1 MTTEAT
7 TTEPTK
13 TPTEPTKKPTKRLTK
28 DDVILLFSDA
38 SGQYIP
44 QRFAN
49 EIRRECIR
57 GADPADLAC
66 LEAGPTEDN
75 EWYWEAWDCVLQT
88 VELVVP
94 RKDDPSVVDVYYL
107 WQDGDCWAVPVGVT
121 VDDMGRF
128 ANAGETELHED
139 EDNGENE

>member
-7 TTEPTK
+7 TTT
-13 TPTEPTKKPTKRLTK
+13 TTTSTKKPTKRLAK
-28 DDVILLFSDA
+28 DDVLLLFSDA
-38 SGQYIP
+38 SGRYIP
-44 QRFAN
+44 QSFAN

-75 EWYWEAWDCVLQT
+75 EWYWEAWDCVLQS

-94 RKDDPSVVDVYYL
+94 RKDDPSVVDIYYL
-107 WQDGDCWAVPVGVT
+107 YQDGDCWAVPVGVT

-128 ANAGETELHED
+128 ANENNEED
-139 EDNGENE
+139 E

>member
-7 TTEPTK
+7 TTT
-13 TPTEPTKKPTKRLTK
+13 TTTTTKKPTKRLAK
-28 DDVILLFSDA
+28 DDVLLLFSDA
-38 SGQYIP
+38 SGRYIP

-75 EWYWEAWDCVLQT
+75 EWYWEAWDCVLQS

-94 RKDDPSVVDVYYL
+94 RKDDPSVVDIYYL
-107 WQDGDCWAVPVGVT
+107 YQDGDCWAVPVGVT

-128 ANAGETELHED
+128 ANENNEED
-139 EDNGENE
+139 E